1 MLKHDLDQSVKLIN
15 YPIVGLFNF
24 VSEMKGVICL
34 AISGPLTPLHHA
46 NSRNV
51 QIFRRRST
59 ANIDTTALKHEL
71 LTQGLIAPYGDL

>member
-34 AISGPLTPLHHA
+34 AISGPLTPLRHA

-59 ANIDTTALKHEL
+59 ANIDTALKHEL
-71 LTQGLIAPYGDL
+71 STPGLTATDGDL

>member
-51 QIFRRRST
+51 QIFRRGST
-59 ANIDTTALKHEL
+59 ANIDTALQHEL
-71 LTQGLIAPYGDL
+71 STPGLIATDGDL

>member
-15 YPIVGLFNF
+15 YAIVGLFNF
-24 VSEMKGVICL
+24 VSEMKGVIFL

-59 ANIDTTALKHEL
+59 ANIDTASSNMNYPL
-71 LTQGLIAPYGDL
+71 QD

>member
-24 VSEMKGVICL
+24 VSEMKGVIWL

-51 QIFRRRST
+51 QIFNTQVHRKHRHCEQQ
-59 ANIDTTALKHEL
+59 HEL
-71 LTQGLIAPYGDL
+71 STPGLIATDGDL

>member
-15 YPIVGLFNF
+15 YAIVGLFNF
-24 VSEMKGVICL
+24 VSEMKGVIWL

-51 QIFRRRST
+51 QIFRRGST
-59 ANIDTTALKHEL
+59 ANITTALKHEL
-71 LTQGLIAPYGDL
+71 STPGPIVTVGDL